1 MTRYSPGSEQS
12 GQARYEKELKDNIRT
27 ATDIA
32 TIPVGPLPSPHPKT
46 LEQMH
51 EERRAAQQAKQQ
63 AGAQQISSCTYS
75 AKGLRLSIMADKMP
89 QRLDASKG
97 LSAKERAQFEVD
109 IKQQRDSSDP
119 QL

>member
-1 MTRYSPGSEQS
+1 MTRYSPGSDQS

-46 LEQMH
+46 LDQMH

-63 AGAQQISSCTYS
+63 AAAHQISGCTHS
-75 AKGLRLSIMADKMP
+75 AKALRLSIMADT
-89 QRLDASKG
+89 S
-97 LSAKERAQFEVD
+97 
-109 IKQQRDSSDP
+109 QQTLNARNHLP
-119 QL
+119 P